1 MPSSKQREP
10 QAGGIRKQNLQPKK
24 RFGYRAI
31 SEAQQND
38 LRCSLKT
45 PLSELHALDFAHIPL
60 GDVET
65 FVNRDP
71 ATRQAEV
78 EERKSKPGKI
88 LRPLNPYMLY
98 RMRYHAVAAQFCKM
112 FAGNQNGI
120 SIICG
125 ASWWLEA
132 DEVRRT
138 FREWAEV
145 ESENH
150 AMAFPD
156 YRFALPSKRRL
167 PEDLVEDL
175 PENHA
180 FPGSRYGFVLSQKP
194 LPSEDLAEDLP
205 KEREEREDL
214 NKNPLA
220 VDPAQVEGFYPPTL
234 SYFGQEL
241 PPFQWEGQVSPYQQV
256 DPTLA
261 GPYMLVPNPNY
272 QGPAQLMQPVDCD
285 CRACKVSA
293 EHPNDQGPDQLI
305 QPADDYHYPARNMSA
320 KQVYPD
326 PLRLGA
332 ANSATVSSLNSV
344 GLTGCDGI
352 ISPFQDFAFD
362 NDYSLGPLL
371 VESSANIEYDDE
383 MIDPEL
389 TNASDYL
396 AWVENMESLEVGP
409 NDFDLP

>member
-1 MPSSKQREP
+1 
-10 QAGGIRKQNLQPKK
+10 
-24 RFGYRAI
+24 
-31 SEAQQND
+31 
-38 LRCSLKT
+38 
-45 PLSELHALDFAHIPL
+45 
-60 GDVET
+60 
-65 FVNRDP
+65 
-71 ATRQAEV
+71 
-78 EERKSKPGKI
+78 
-88 LRPLNPYMLY
+88 MLY

-272 QGPAQLMQPVDCD
+272 QGPAQLMQPVDDCH
-285 CRACKVSA
+285 CRAC
-293 EHPNDQGPDQLI
+293 
-305 QPADDYHYPARNMSA
+305 NMSA

-326 PLRLGA
+326 PLRLGV
-332 ANSATVSSLNSV
+332 ANSAAVSSLNSV

>member
-1 MPSSKQREP
+1 MSSSKQREP

-24 RFGYRAI
+24 QPKYCGI
-31 SEAQQND
+31 SEAQRND

-45 PLSELHALDFAHIPL
+45 PLSKLHALDFAHIPL

-65 FVNRDP
+65 FVNRDS
-71 ATRQAEV
+71 AARQAEL

-88 LRPLNPYMLY
+88 LRPVNPYILY

-125 ASWWLEA
+125 AGWWLESN
-132 DEVRRT
+132 EVRRK
-138 FREWAEV
+138 FQEWAVV

-156 YRFALPSKRRL
+156 YKFVLPSKRRL
-167 PEDLVEDL
+167 PEDLAEDL
-175 PENHA
+175 PEEQE
-180 FPGSRYGFVLSQKP
+180 VLD
-194 LPSEDLAEDLP
+194 E
-205 KEREEREDL
+205 
-214 NKNPLA
+214 NPFA

-241 PPFQWEGQVSPYQQV
+241 APFQWEGQVSPYQQV
-256 DPTLA
+256 DPALA
-261 GPYMLVPNPNY
+261 GSYMLVPNPNY

-293 EHPNDQGPDQLI
+293 EHPNDQGPDHLM
-305 QPADDYHYPARNMSA
+305 QPADDCHCHACNMSA

-326 PLRLGA
+326 PLQLGVADSA
-332 ANSATVSSLNSV
+332 AVSSLNSV
-344 GLTGCDGI
+344 DLTGCDSI
-352 ISPFQDFAFD
+352 MHPFQGFAFD

-371 VESSANIEYDDE
+371 VQSSANIEYDDE

-389 TNASDYL
+389 TNARDYL
-396 AWVENMESLEVGP
+396 AWVENMEGLEVGP
-409 NDFDLP
+409 NDFNLP